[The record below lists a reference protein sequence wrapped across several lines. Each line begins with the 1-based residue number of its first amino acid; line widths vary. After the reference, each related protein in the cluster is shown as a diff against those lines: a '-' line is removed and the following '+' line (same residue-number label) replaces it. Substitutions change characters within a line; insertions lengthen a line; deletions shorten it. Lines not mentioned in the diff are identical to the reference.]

1 MLTYCIIFVQSLK
14 LKIMS
19 ITKYIPNG
27 LTLLNLLS
35 GLLAL
40 VSVFNGYYDHAFYFV
55 CLGIFFDFWDGFAA
69 RKLNVSS
76 DLGLQ
81 LDSLADMVTSGVVP
95 GLMMFKLFDFI
106 QAETPEYMLTDETF
120 YMGFV
125 PYLGFLITLASC
137 YRLANFNID
146 PRQTDHFI
154 GLPTPANALFVMSI
168 PMIQYA
174 DQYQWLTDLLY
185 NPYVLLVITLVSTYL
200 LNAEVVL
207 FSLKVK
213 NINWK
218 DNKLQISFLIF
229 AVLLLILFQVVA
241 IPMIILSY
249 IVVSFFVNRLKVS
262 NA

>member
-1 MLTYCIIFVQSLK
+1 
-14 LKIMS
+14 
-19 ITKYIPNG
+19 
-27 LTLLNLLS
+27 
-35 GLLAL
+35 
-40 VSVFNGYYDHAFYFV
+40 
-55 CLGIFFDFWDGFAA
+55 
-69 RKLNVSS
+69 
-76 DLGLQ
+76 
-81 LDSLADMVTSGVVP
+81 
-95 GLMMFKLFDFI
+95 
-106 QAETPEYMLTDETF
+106 
-120 YMGFV
+120 MGFV

-146 PRQTDHFI
+146 PRQTDNFI